1 MNSNVF
7 VIGIDENTDEHGET
21 FMHLLSPQK
30 YEKKP
35 KFEKKITSSRHRDM
49 KIYIDIVW

>member
-35 KFEKKITSSRHRDM
+35 KFEKKLPVP
-49 KIYIDIVW
+49 DIVT